1 MEELTKKTRK
11 KRWKAATPPRKRTLA
26 ILSRAKSIPG
36 KRGGM
41 SNQGEE
47 SIFEFG
53 LSQREADRIINRI
66 CKTIMRRRKKGEI
79 LFLYLELTLLDPV
92 VSHVMLIDPDEMGPD
107 MNVVNIPPGRR
118 VNLYARIERAT

>member
-1 MEELTKKTRK
+1 
-11 KRWKAATPPRKRTLA
+11 
-26 ILSRAKSIPG
+26 
-36 KRGGM
+36 M